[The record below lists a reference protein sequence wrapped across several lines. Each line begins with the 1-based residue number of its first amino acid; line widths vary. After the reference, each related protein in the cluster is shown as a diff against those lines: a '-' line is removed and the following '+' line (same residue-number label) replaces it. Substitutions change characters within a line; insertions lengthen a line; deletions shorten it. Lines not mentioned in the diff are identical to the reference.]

1 MMLRTRKSEARSA
14 NAPAAAIRLTLWSL
28 GRRVLLL
35 LAMIAAF
42 GSYAHA
48 QGADPADQVCPR
60 FSPGSTILA
69 PPDLYSA
76 SGTLEVT
83 FTYQTTV
90 DRQGL
95 TRYCYIAN

>member
-1 MMLRTRKSEARSA
+1 MMLRTRTSEARSA
-14 NAPAAAIRLTLWSL
+14 DALAAAIRLILWSL

-35 LAMIAAF
+35 LSMMAAC
-42 GSYAHA
+42 GSYARA
-48 QGADPADQVCPR
+48 QSADPADQVCPR
-60 FSPGSTILA
+60 FSPGSTISA

-90 DRQGL
+90 DQQGL
-95 TRYCYIAN
+95 TRYCYI